1 MKIQYISKLKKIL
14 SVQNLKVS
22 KGEVKILKGID
33 MEVPS
38 GELHAIMGPNG
49 SGKSTF
55 CHAVMGNPDYEQS
68 GSIQIGDTDVSKLPQ
83 YERSSAGIFQSFQYP
98 VGLPGVTLNEYV
110 NAINPELSDD
120 EILELSRKFN
130 VEQFLSRDV
139 NVDLSGGE
147 KKRSELFQLAIKK
160 PKVALLDE
168 IDSGLDIDAI
178 KSVSELINENR
189 NKETSYILV
198 THYSRILKY
207 LNVDQVHIVVQGN
220 VIKSGGEELIE
231 EVDSNGYTQ
240 YQE

>member
-1 MKIQYISKLKKIL
+1 ML

-22 KGEVKILKGID
+22 IGEVQILKGID

-68 GSIQIGDTDVSKLPQ
+68 WSIQIGDTDVSKLPQ

-98 VGLPGVTLNEYV
+98 VGLPGVTLIEYV

>member
-1 MKIQYISKLKKIL
+1 MLNIE
-14 SVQNLKVS
+14 NLKA
-22 KGEVKILKGID
+22 KIDNKEILKGLNLNINPG
-33 MEVPS
+33 EV
-38 GELHAIMGPNG
+38 HAIMGPNG